1 MKVINLIICL
11 GLTTVNIPRRL
22 GPKRLSKLRK
32 LFGYKKEDG
41 VAIIKKNMIRRTWTN
56 KNGKKR

>member
-1 MKVINLIICL
+1 V
-11 GLTTVNIPRRL
+11 PRRL